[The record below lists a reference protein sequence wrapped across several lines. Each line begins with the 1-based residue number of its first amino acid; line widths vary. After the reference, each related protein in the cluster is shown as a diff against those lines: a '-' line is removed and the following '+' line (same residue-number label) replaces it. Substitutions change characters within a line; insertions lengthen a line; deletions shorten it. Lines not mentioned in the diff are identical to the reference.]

1 MPQVSEECYKIRP
14 KMEKQ
19 AKEEL
24 EDMYSREFDGY
35 LFKDAVE
42 GIDELLEGK
51 VAVRT
56 EEIEFDKDMGER
68 RR

>member
-1 MPQVSEECYKIRP
+1 
-14 KMEKQ
+14 MEKQ